1 MRAVIQRVSQGRVL
15 VNKEEIG
22 AIGHGLVILL
32 GIGRDDTAEDGKYL
46 AAKIVNLRI
55 FSDENDK
62 MNLSLLDVSG
72 QALIV
77 SQFTLWG
84 DTRKGR
90 RPSFINAAEPDAAET
105 LYEDFVNR
113 VQDFGVTTATGKFG
127 AMMELALV
135 NDGPVTLILDSRKEL

>member
-32 GIGRDDTAEDGKYL
+32 GVGRDDTAEDGKYL

-62 MNLSLLDVSG
+62 MNRSLLDVGG

-90 RPSFINAAEPDAAET
+90 RPSFINAAEPDTAEKH
-105 LYEDFVNR
+105 YEDFVSQ
-113 VQDFGVTTATGKFG
+113 VQALGVTTATGQFG

-135 NDGPVTLILDSRKEL
+135 NDGPVTLILDSRKEM